1 MSSHPACAAPGP
13 SRTPRLVAV
22 AVLTALTAFTM
33 PFVAS
38 AQRAP
43 TGHPAASPNDPAI
56 ERRVN
61 SLLALLSTDEKIAL
75 LGGVNFFDV
84 PGNPRIGLPQLG
96 TADSPFGVRADG
108 PSTVYPGGIGLAAT
122 WNTALAEQIGT
133 EVGHDARARG
143 KAYSLGPAVNI
154 YRSPLN
160 GRNFEYFGE
169 DPWLASRLAVSY
181 IRGLQ
186 AQGVSATIKHY
197 LGNNSEYLR
206 NTTESR
212 IDERTLREIYLPAFE
227 AAVKEAGTGAI
238 MPAYNLVNGAYMTAN
253 RRLLVDVAKNEWGF
267 QGVMMSDWGAVHS
280 ALGAA
285 NGGTDLEMPG
295 PAHFNADSLLPL
307 IKSGR
312 VSQAT
317 IDDKVRRLLRNAVRF
332 GWLDRPQ
339 LDPVAPRYNARGRD
353 VALQGARESIVLL
366 KNDGGLLPLDR
377 GRAHTIAVIGPNAH
391 PAVPLGGGSAT
402 VQPFHA
408 VSFLEGIGNV
418 AGADVSVLHARGVPS
433 LAAMASRTQFAT
445 AAAGGQPGV
454 TFETFDNA
462 DLTGAPTA
470 TKVERAMSFG
480 HPLDIISLL
489 GNDEPM
495 DVAAMMG
502 TKTAPAMRWT
512 GWYTPKTAG
521 AQDFFVQQGGFGGS
535 GARLFVDGKKVIDS
549 WDQAS
554 AIVGQA
560 TVDLD
565 ATPHKVVLELHTT
578 PGGFGGPFVRAGVAP
593 RGGWVDPNAVKIA
606 ASADVAVVAVGFDP
620 ATESE
625 GWDRTF
631 GLPPGQDELVRRVA
645 AVNKHTVVVLTSGG
659 AVDMSRWINQVP
671 TIIETWFPGQ
681 EGGTALGEIVFGVT
695 NPSGHLPA
703 TFERALEDNP
713 TFTSYYPKAGTL
725 QVPYSEG
732 VFVGYRGYE
741 KNRTKPLFPFGYGL
755 SYTTFSFAN
764 LSVSPDPESAAP
776 PPRWTVSF
784 DVTNTGQRAGAAVA
798 QVYVSDAHAKVARPA
813 KELKAFSKVA
823 LQPGETRRVTVPL
836 DLRSLAYYDV
846 TGKQWKADAG
856 TFTVRAGGSSV
867 DLPLSAQLVLAR
879 TVTHP

>member
-1 MSSHPACAAPGP
+1 MSYRPAVHLPRRLRSAAQIAIAALLALPVAAGAQRTATRVPAAPNDA
-13 SRTPRLVAV
+13 AV
-22 AVLTALTAFTM
+22 E
-33 PFVAS
+33 
-38 AQRAP
+38 
-43 TGHPAASPNDPAI
+43 G
-56 ERRVN
+56 RVD

-84 PGNPRIGLPQLG
+84 PGNSKIGLPQLG

-122 WNTALAEQIGT
+122 WNTALAEQVGV
-133 EVGHDARARG
+133 EVGRDARARG

-169 DPWLASRLAVSY
+169 DPWLASRVAVSY

-186 AQGVSATIKHY
+186 GEGVSATIKHY
-197 LGNNSEYLR
+197 LANNSEYLR
-206 NTTESR
+206 NTADSR
-212 IDERTLREIYLPAFE
+212 IDERALREIYLPAFE
-227 AAVKEAGTGAI
+227 AAVKEAKTGAI

-253 RRLLVDVAKNEWGF
+253 RRLLVDLAKTEWGF

-295 PAHFNADSLLPL
+295 PAHFNPDSLLPL
-307 IKSGR
+307 IKSGQ
-312 VSQAT
+312 VTQAT

-339 LDPVAPRYNARGRD
+339 LDPAAPRYNARGSD

-366 KNDGGLLPLDR
+366 KNDGGVLPLDR
-377 GRAHTIAVIGPNAH
+377 TRARTIAVIGPDAH

-418 AGADVSVLHARGVPS
+418 AGASASVLHARGVPS

-445 AAAGGQPGV
+445 AATGGQPGV
-454 TFETFDNA
+454 TFETFNNA
-462 DLTGAPTA
+462 ELSGAPAA
-470 TKVERAMSFG
+470 TNVEHAMSFG
-480 HPLDIISLL
+480 RPLDIITLL
-489 GNDEPM
+489 GSDEPV
-495 DVAAMMG
+495 DVTAMMG
-502 TKTAPAMRWT
+502 TKTAPGMRWT
-512 GWYTPKTAG
+512 GWYTPKVAG
-521 AQDFFVQQGGFGGS
+521 SQDFFVQQGGFGGS
-535 GARLFVDGKKVIDS
+535 GARLFVDGKKVIDT

-565 ATPHKVVLELHTT
+565 PTPHKVVLELHTS

-593 RGGWVDPNAVKIA
+593 RGAWVDPNAVKIA
-606 ASADVAVVAVGFDP
+606 AGADVAVVAVGFDP

-631 GLPPGQDELVRRVA
+631 GLPPGQDELVRQVA
-645 AVNKHTVVVLTSGG
+645 AANKNTVVVLTSGG
-659 AVDMSRWINQVP
+659 AVDMSRWIDQVP
-671 TIIETWFPGQ
+671 TVIETWFPGQ
-681 EGGTALGEIVFGVT
+681 EGGTALGEILFGLT

-703 TFERALEDNP
+703 TFERALQDNP
-713 TFTSYYPKAGTL
+713 TFNSYYPNAGTL

-732 VFVGYRGYE
+732 VFVGYRGYD
-741 KNRTKPLFPFGYGL
+741 KNGTKPLFPFGYGL
-755 SYTTFSFAN
+755 SYTTFSYAN
-764 LSVSPDPESAAP
+764 LSVAPDAESAVP
-776 PPRWTVSF
+776 QPRWTVSF
-784 DVTNTGQRAGAAVA
+784 DVTNNGQRAGAGVA
-798 QVYVSDAHAKVARPA
+798 QVYVSDGHAKVARPA
-813 KELKAFSKVA
+813 KELKAFSKVT

-846 TGKQWKADAG
+846 AGKQWKADAG
-856 TFTVRAGGSSV
+856 AFTVRVGGSSV

-879 TVTHP
+879 TTAHP

>member
-1 MSSHPACAAPGP
+1 MPYRPGRSPRASHRAARLAFAVMLAVPVGATAQ
-13 SRTPRLVAV
+13 SGIPR
-22 AVLTALTAFTM
+22 
-33 PFVAS
+33 P
-38 AQRAP
+38 
-43 TGHPAASPNDPAI
+43 PAAPNDPAV
-56 ERRVN
+56 ERRVD
-61 SLLALLSTDEKIAL
+61 SLLARLSADEKIAL

-84 PGNPRIGLPQLG
+84 PGNPHIGLPQLG

-108 PSTVYPGGIGLAAT
+108 PATVYPGGIGLAAT
-122 WNTALAEQIGT
+122 WNTALAER
-133 EVGHDARARG
+133 VGAAVGRDARARG

-169 DPWLASRLAVSY
+169 DPWLASRVAVSY

-197 LGNNSEYLR
+197 LANNSEFLR
-206 NTTESR
+206 NTTDAR

-253 RRLLVDVAKNEWGF
+253 RPLLVDLAKKEWGF
-267 QGVMMSDWGAVHS
+267 RGVMMSDWGAVHS

-295 PAHFNADSLLPL
+295 PAHFNRDSLLPL
-307 IKSGR
+307 LESGQ

-339 LDPVAPRYNARGRD
+339 LDPTAPRYNARGAD

-366 KNDGGLLPLDR
+366 KNTGDVLPLDKA
-377 GRAHTIAVIGPNAH
+377 RARTIAVIGPNAY

-408 VSFLEGIGNV
+408 VSFLEGIGKT
-418 AGADVSVLHARGVPS
+418 AGPDASVLHARGLPS
-433 LAAMASRTQFAT
+433 LAAMATRSEFTT
-445 AAAGGQPGV
+445 AATGGQPGV
-454 TFETFDNA
+454 TFETFSNG
-462 DLTGAPTA
+462 DLSGAPTA
-470 TKVERAMSFG
+470 TKVERAMTLG
-480 HPLDIISLL
+480 RPLDILTL
-489 GNDEPM
+489 MAGDEPL
-495 DVAAMMG
+495 DFAAMMG
-502 TKTAPAMRWT
+502 KPSVPSMRWT
-512 GWYTPKTAG
+512 GWYAPKAAG
-521 AQDFFVQQGGFGGS
+521 LQDLFVQQGGFGGS
-535 GARLFVDGKKVIDS
+535 GARLFVDGKKVIDT

-554 AIVGQA
+554 AIVAQA

-565 ATPHKVVLELHTT
+565 ATPHKLVLEYHTL
-578 PGGFGGPFVRAGVAP
+578 PGGFGGPFVRAGIAP
-593 RGGWVDPNAVKIA
+593 RGAWVDSNAVQLA
-606 ASADVAVVAVGFDP
+606 AGADVAVVALGFDP
-620 ATESE
+620 ATETE

-645 AVNKHTVVVLTSGG
+645 AANRNTIVVLTSGG
-659 AVDMSRWINQVP
+659 AVDMSRWVDQVP
-671 TIIETWFPGQ
+671 AVIETWFPGQ
-681 EGGTALGEIVFGVT
+681 EGGTALGEILFGVT

-703 TFERALEDNP
+703 TFEQRWEDNP
-713 TFTSYYPKAGTL
+713 TFGSYYPKPGIL

-741 KNRTKPLFPFGYGL
+741 KNGTKPLFAFGHGL

-764 LSVSPDPESAAP
+764 LAVAPDVES
-776 PPRWTVSF
+776 TVGDPHWIATF
-784 DVTNTGQRAGAAVA
+784 DVTNTGNRVGAAVA
-798 QVYVSDAHAKVARPA
+798 QVYVSDGHAKVARPA
-813 KELKAFSKVA
+813 KELKGFAKVS
-823 LQPGETRRVTVPL
+823 LEPGETRRVMVPL

-846 TGKQWKADAG
+846 DGKQWKANAG
-856 TFTVRAGGSSV
+856 TFTVRVGGSSA
-867 DLPLSAQLVLAR
+867 DLPLSASLVLAR
-879 TVTHP
+879 TTTRSVKR